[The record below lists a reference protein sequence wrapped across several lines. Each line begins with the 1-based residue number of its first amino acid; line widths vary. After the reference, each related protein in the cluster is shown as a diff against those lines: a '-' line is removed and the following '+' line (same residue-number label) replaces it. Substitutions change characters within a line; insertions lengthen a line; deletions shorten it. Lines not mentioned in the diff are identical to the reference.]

1 MSGKV
6 NDRRGGLGRRWQ
18 NQLPGVF
25 PADGEQQRSRWL
37 WRRIQAFT
45 GFLLEN
51 SLKPEPDK

>member
-51 SLKPEPDK
+51 SLKQ